1 MRGGIT
7 MHFDVLLNLVQ
18 QYGYL
23 ALFFTLWLGIVGM
36 PIPDEVIVM
45 TGGLVTAL
53 GILNPLPAFIL
64 TYLGVISGLSLGY
77 ILGHRL
83 GAPVLDRLVQKKKAG
98 TYLTKAQAMF
108 QQFSHYAL
116 VLSYFLPVVRHLV
129 PYLAGMSKMPF
140 RQYAAYSYTTGFL
153 WTLIYFV
160 VGRLFGNNIDQ
171 IAKLVTKYGW
181 YTLAF
186 IIIAGLIVWKV
197 RSPVKSSPVI

>member
-1 MRGGIT
+1 
-7 MHFDVLLNLVQ
+7 MHYDVLLNLVQ

-23 ALFFTLWLGIVGM
+23 ALFFALWLGIVGM

-53 GILNPLPAFIL
+53 GLLNPIPAFIL

-83 GAPVLDRLVQKKKAG
+83 GAPVLDRLVQRKKAAA
-98 TYLTKAQAMF
+98 YLTKAQTML
-108 QQFSHYAL
+108 QQFGHYAL

-129 PYLAGMSKMPF
+129 PYLAGMGKMPY
-140 RQYAAYSYTTGFL
+140 RKYATYSYTTGFL

-160 VGRLFGNNIDQ
+160 VGRLFGNHIDQ
-171 IAKLVTKYGW
+171 IAKLVTEYGW

-186 IIIAGLIVWKV
+186 IFITGLTVWRVRRPANLAGQKQCRL
-197 RSPVKSSPVI
+197 P

>member
-1 MRGGIT
+1 

-53 GILNPLPAFIL
+53 GILNPIPAFIL

-83 GAPVLDRLVQKKKAG
+83 GSPVLDRLVQRNKAVI
-98 TYLTKAQAMF
+98 YLTKAQAMF
-108 QQFSHYAL
+108 QQFGHYTL

-129 PYLAGMSKMPF
+129 PYLAGMGKMPF

-153 WTLIYFV
+153 WTLSYFV
-160 VGRLFGNNIDQ
+160 VGRIFGNNIDQ
-171 IAKLVTKYGW
+171 IAQFVTKYGW
-181 YTLAF
+181 YTLVV
-186 IIIAGLIVWKV
+186 IAITSLIVWRV
-197 RSPVKSSPVI
+197 RRSAKPSPVI